1 MRVTILIF
9 MPFLVGRAKIRG
21 TLCIPAR
28 SVAAPEFA
36 KKTFEMFEIDL
47 SSSEKKIL
55 SDKYLTCGSL
65 RHYEMQLIF
74 SLWFSCLATKTGL
87 SCHIFT
93 KNDSINWNSSKFLA
107 HNLYHCSANVGCV
120 LEFEAK
126 DLLVQQPIQP
136 WRLHFRI
143 DLSGFPCTKILLPI
157 FQCLD
162 DQHFCT
168 GFTQV
173 NIINRHHH
181 TCFLICICRMLLVA
195 SVFMNV
201 CLCCPFPLTPGLT
214 QHVRLP
220 EINVRLVTRKSFFFF
235 KIINTD

>member
-1 MRVTILIF
+1 
-9 MPFLVGRAKIRG
+9 MPFLVGRARKRG

-65 RHYEMQLIF
+65 RHYERQLIF

-93 KNDSINWNSSKFLA
+93 KNGSINWNSPNFLA
-107 HNLYHCSANVGCV
+107 HYLYQCSANVGCV

-126 DLLVQQPIQP
+126 DLFVQQPISP
-136 WRLHFRI
+136 DAH
-143 DLSGFPCTKILLPI
+143 I
-157 FQCLD
+157 FESISAAFHVLK
-162 DQHFCT
+162 FY
-168 GFTQV
+168 
-173 NIINRHHH
+173 
-181 TCFLICICRMLLVA
+181 CRSFSA
-195 SVFMNV
+195 
-201 CLCCPFPLTPGLT
+201 LT
-214 QHVRLP
+214 
-220 EINVRLVTRKSFFFF
+220 
-235 KIINTD
+235 INTFAPVLHR